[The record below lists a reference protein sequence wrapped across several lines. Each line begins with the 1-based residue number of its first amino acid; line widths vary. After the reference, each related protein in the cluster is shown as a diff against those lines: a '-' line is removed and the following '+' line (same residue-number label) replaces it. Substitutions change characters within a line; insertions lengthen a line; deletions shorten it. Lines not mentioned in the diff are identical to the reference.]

1 MALSSQSPET
11 IEAAEKAAHRY
22 AFPVTQELTMA
33 TDDCPRSF
41 MHCIHPEDLGMAAEI
56 WETLE
61 RTEQGG
67 IFEIRVKRTWKP
79 SLGALEEDAW
89 VQCVFQPNIEAG
101 KCTGIMGCLTG
112 KSTKRPIPRRVILK
126 EDQMSAS
133 FYGRKK
139 YNPVLQ
145 KRHRKQKDNKSG
157 SLYVL

>member
-1 MALSSQSPET
+1 
-11 IEAAEKAAHRY
+11 
-22 AFPVTQELTMA
+22 
-33 TDDCPRSF
+33 
-41 MHCIHPEDLGMAAEI
+41 MHCIHPEDLGKAAGI

-67 IFEIRVKRTWKP
+67 IFEIRVKRTWRP
-79 SLGALEEDAW
+79 SLGAVEEDAW

-112 KSTKRPIPRRVILK
+112 KSSRRHTFRRVILK
-126 EDQMSAS
+126 ENQMSAS

-145 KRHRKQKDNKSG
+145 KRHRKQKDSKSG
-157 SLYVL
+157 SLYVLLTSRAGAFNRLY